1 MKWEKSI
8 IALSEILE
16 NPFCEKAYENL
27 KKYYDSNNMKY
38 ESECIEFL
46 IEKIKN
52 VTDTNISKK

>member
-8 IALSEILE
+8 IALSDILE
-16 NPFCEKAYENL
+16 NPFCEKGYESL
-27 KKYYDSNNMKY
+27 KKYYDANNMKY

-52 VTDTNISKK
+52 ATNTNIGI